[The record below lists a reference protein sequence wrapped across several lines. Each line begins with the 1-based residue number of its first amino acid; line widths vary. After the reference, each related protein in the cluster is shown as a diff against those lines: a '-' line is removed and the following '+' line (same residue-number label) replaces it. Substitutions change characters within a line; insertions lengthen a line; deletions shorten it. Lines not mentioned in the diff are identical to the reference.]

1 MKRVRYMLD
10 SGLMGIGI
18 GMIWFAVDLLSSSNW
33 RNLEATKLSAI
44 NFLFWLIISF
54 FIGVFFYFAVW
65 IFNNDSWSLRT

>member
-33 RNLEATKLSAI
+33 RNLEASQL
-44 NFLFWLIISF
+44 LISCF
-54 FIGVFFYFAVW
+54 G
-65 IFNNDSWSLRT
+65 